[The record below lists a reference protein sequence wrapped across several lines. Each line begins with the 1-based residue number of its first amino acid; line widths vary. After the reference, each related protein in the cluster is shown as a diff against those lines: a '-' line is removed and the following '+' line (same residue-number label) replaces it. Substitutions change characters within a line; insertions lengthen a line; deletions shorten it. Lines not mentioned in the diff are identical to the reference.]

1 MDKEKLLEKWLNN
14 DLTSA
19 ELKEFEQ
26 LDDFNLN
33 NEIIEGAKSF
43 KASHFSSPASFSEF
57 KTKLKNE
64 ERPVIQLSAIKML
77 TRIAAIFVIGI
88 GVYFAFFNNNL
99 TIVQTLAS
107 QNETF
112 ELPDASTVTLNA
124 TSTIKFDEDKWSDKR
139 ELSLKGEAY
148 FKVAKGSKFDVKTSN
163 GIVSVLGT
171 QFTVKQR
178 DNYFEVK
185 CFEGV
190 VSVSRKGELHRLT
203 KGKTYRS
210 LNGEISLNT
219 TNKENPDWLHNIT
232 SFESVPMIEV
242 LKELERQYNVSVK
255 TENIDTK
262 RIFTGGFV
270 NNNLEQALQS
280 ISVPL
285 NLSYKNN
292 GENKITFFKK
302 SMP

>member
-1 MDKEKLLEKWLNN
+1 MDNEKLLEKWLNN

-19 ELKEFEQ
+19 ELKKFEQ

-178 DNYFEVK
+178 DNFFEV
-185 CFEGV
+185 
-190 VSVSRKGELHRLT
+190 
-203 KGKTYRS
+203 
-210 LNGEISLNT
+210 
-219 TNKENPDWLHNIT
+219 
-232 SFESVPMIEV
+232 
-242 LKELERQYNVSVK
+242 
-255 TENIDTK
+255 
-262 RIFTGGFV
+262 
-270 NNNLEQALQS
+270 
-280 ISVPL
+280 
-285 NLSYKNN
+285 
-292 GENKITFFKK
+292 
-302 SMP
+302 

>member
-14 DLTSA
+14 DLSSA

-26 LDDFNLN
+26 LEDFNLN

-57 KTKLKNE
+57 KTKLKKE
-64 ERPVIQLSAIKML
+64 EKPVIQLSAIKML

-88 GVYFAFFNNNL
+88 GVYVAFFNNNL
-99 TIVQTLAS
+99 TTVQTLAS

-292 GENKITFFKK
+292 GANKITFFKK
-302 SMP
+302 SMH

>member
-19 ELKEFEQ
+19 ELKEFKQ

-33 NEIIEGAKSF
+33 NEIIEGAKAF
-43 KASHFSSPASFSEF
+43 KASHFSSPTSLSEF
-57 KTKLKNE
+57 KTKLKKE
-64 ERPVIQLSAIKML
+64 EKPVVQLSAIKML
-77 TRIAAIFVIGI
+77 TRIAAILVIGL
-88 GVYFAFFNNNL
+88 GVFFAFFNNNL
-99 TIVQTLAS
+99 TTVQTLAS
-107 QNETF
+107 QHETF
-112 ELPDASTVTLNA
+112 ELPDASSVTLNA
-124 TSTIKFDEDKWSDKR
+124 ASTIKFDKNKWSDKR

-148 FKVAKGSKFDVKTSN
+148 FKVAKGSKFDVKTSK
-163 GIVSVLGT
+163 GTVSVLGT
-171 QFTVKQR
+171 KFTVKQR
-178 DNYFEVK
+178 DNFFEVK
-185 CFEGV
+185 CFEGI
-190 VSVSRKGELHRLT
+190 VSVSRNGELHRLT
-203 KGKTYRS
+203 KGKTYRF
-210 LNGEISLNT
+210 LDGEISLNT
-219 TNKENPDWLHNIT
+219 TNKENPDWIRNIT

-280 ISVPL
+280 VSVPL

-292 GENKITFFKK
+292 GENKIIFFKK
-302 SMP
+302 SMH

>member
-1 MDKEKLLEKWLNN
+1 MDNEKLLEKWLNN

-19 ELKEFEQ
+19 ELKKFEQ

-43 KASHFSSPASFSEF
+43 KASHFSSHASFSEF

-64 ERPVIQLSAIKML
+64 EKPVIQLSAIKML

-99 TIVQTLAS
+99 TTVQTLAS

-178 DNYFEVK
+178 DNFFEVK

-210 LNGEISLNT
+210 LNGKISLNT
-219 TNKENPDWLHNIT
+219 TDKENPDWLHNIT
-232 SFESVPMIEV
+232 SFESVPIIEV
-242 LKELERQYNVSVK
+242 LKELERQYNVSIK